1 MSELWYHVTE
11 YNFSDISKNEVIWFN
26 KKKKVSYSGL
36 IWIVSLKA
44 SWRYLL
50 ILVCIAFPKFLNVFF
65 WLMLHCN
72 TELNWTW
79 IHCQVGQEKGPCLW
93 KILQGIIIPVFFLGA
108 LSALEQ
114 HHLVVIISVW
124 TKCSSFRTS
133 SYKHCDSIVMHYLC
147 PNSVISMPEHF
158 HYSNSCR
165 VHGISQCAIGAFCG
179 Y

>member
-1 MSELWYHVTE
+1 MNCHIMLLSIIL
-11 YNFSDISKNEVIWFN
+11 VIFLKMRLFDF
-26 KKKKVSYSGL
+26 KKKKKRVSYCGL

-50 ILVCIAFPKFLNVFF
+50 ILVCIAFPKFLDVFF

-133 SYKHCDSIVMHYLC
+133 CLTNIVILLWCIIY
-147 PNSVISMPEHF
+147 VQT
-158 HYSNSCR
+158 
-165 VHGISQCAIGAFCG
+165 V
-179 Y
+179 

>member
-1 MSELWYHVTE
+1 MNCRIMLLSIIL
-11 YNFSDISKNEVIWFN
+11 VIFLKMRLFDL
-26 KKKKVSYSGL
+26 KKKKKRVSYCGL

-50 ILVCIAFPKFLNVFF
+50 ILVCIAFPKFLDVFF

-133 SYKHCDSIVMHYLC
+133 CLTNIVILLWCIIY
-147 PNSVISMPEHF
+147 VQT
-158 HYSNSCR
+158 
-165 VHGISQCAIGAFCG
+165 V
-179 Y
+179 